1 MDKENGNEN
10 LLLTAKDRD
19 SIGTREN
26 ILMIRS
32 MVRVILSGKVETDI
46 QVNFLMIKEKDSV
59 KCTGLTEVSIRVFG
73 IRVSKVGWG

>member
-59 KCTGLTEVSIRVFG
+59 KCTGLTEVFIRVFG